1 MTQSNA
7 AIALSAAEEN
17 HDTQDA
23 KAEGFRPEKWIE
35 CLRHL
40 ALHYRMAHSLETV
53 RLTAAADRAKTEE
66 ERIRH
71 IARSLGLRV
80 RFMDPRGAELSHWQL
95 PAALWLASGD
105 VVVVTAVSKDGIA
118 NVMVAGDEGL
128 AQPIPVADLLKQA
141 ERIVLARPARSV
153 PDARVDT
160 YIKPYREDWLRRII
174 MKDWRSYGAVLVA
187 SMIANSLGLAGIIFS
202 MQIYDRVIPAE
213 SFNTLYVLFSGVVLC
228 IVFDFVMRRTRMS
241 IIDIVGKRADLEMSD
256 AVFGH
261 ALRVRNDARPSS
273 TGSYI
278 SQLRDLEQ
286 VREMLTSTAVATFS
300 DMPFFLLFLG
310 IFWMIAGELVFIP
323 FLALILLVT
332 PGLLLQR
339 KLRAH
344 ANEAM
349 RESSLRNAMLVET
362 VQGLE
367 DIKMMQ
373 AEQRFQQQWNHYTA
387 VTGAAQIRL
396 RGLTNSLGVWTQNVQ
411 TGVYALTVFAG
422 APMVING
429 DITTGSLVGASILGS
444 RMLAPM
450 SQLSQLLGRLQ
461 QAKIAKHGLD
471 QIMQMPVDQPEDEQ
485 RIEIARVAGRYVM
498 RNASFRYAP
507 GLSPALQVSD
517 LKIEPGE
524 RIAVLGKNGAGKS
537 TLLQAMSGL
546 IAPHEGE
553 VLLDDL
559 ALQHIDP
566 ADVRR
571 DVGLLTQNSR
581 LFHGSL
587 RDNVTMGAP
596 AANAEQIQTVLEMVG
611 ADSFI
616 RKLPKGLEYAIQ
628 EGGIG
633 LSGGQKQAILLA
645 RLILRDPAVVLL
657 DEPTAAMD
665 DTTERHFI
673 EGFARWSAGKT
684 VVIATHRM
692 RALDLVSRVIVVEG
706 GKIVL
711 DDNREAALATLTGA
725 GRVRI
730 HKASEGAR

>member
-7 AIALSAAEEN
+7 AIAMSAAEEN
-17 HDTQDA
+17 HETQDA
-23 KAEGFRPEKWIE
+23 ETKGFRSEKWIE

-53 RLTAAADRAKTEE
+53 RLTAAVDLAKSEE

-80 RFMDPRGAELSHWQL
+80 RFANPKGTELNHWQL
-95 PAALWLASGD
+95 PAAVWLASGD

-128 AQPIPVADLLKQA
+128 AQPIPIAELLKQA
-141 ERIVLARPARSV
+141 ERVVLARPARSA

-160 YIKPYREDWLRRII
+160 YIKPHREDWLRRII
-174 MKDWRSYGAVLVA
+174 LKDWRSYGAVLVA

-228 IVFDFVMRRTRMS
+228 IVFDFVMRRTRMG
-241 IIDIVGKRADLEMSD
+241 ITDIVGKRADLEMSD

-300 DMPFFLLFLG
+300 DMPFFVLFLG
-310 IFWMIAGELVFIP
+310 IFWMIAGDLVFIP
-323 FLALILLVT
+323 LVALVLLVT

-349 RESSLRNAMLVET
+349 REASLRNAMLVET

-461 QAKIAKHGLD
+461 QAKIAKNGLD
-471 QIMQMPVDQPEDEQ
+471 QIMRMPVDQPEDEQ
-485 RIEIARVAGRYVM
+485 RIEVARVAGRYVM
-498 RNASFRYAP
+498 RNAGFRYAP

-517 LKIEPGE
+517 LKIESGE

-546 IAPHEGE
+546 IAPYEGE
-553 VLLDDL
+553 MLLDDL

-587 RDNVTMGAP
+587 RDNVTMGSP
-596 AANAEQIQTVLEMVG
+596 AASAEQIQTVLEMVG

-673 EGFARWSAGKT
+673 ERFAEWSAGKT

-692 RALDLVSRVIVVEG
+692 RALDLVSRIIVVEG
-706 GKIVL
+706 GKIAL

-730 HKASEGAR
+730 HKASQGTR